1 MFAFIMSIALGKT
14 LPMWDAVR
22 AKLDNESR

>member
-1 MFAFIMSIALGKT
+1 MVAFILSIALGKT

-22 AKLDNESR
+22 AKLDTKAR